1 MIIGIPKE
9 IKIHEYRVG
18 MIPSGVKTFID
29 MGAKVVVEKNAGVG
43 SGFEDSEY
51 QSIGA
56 KILSTKKEVYDQAD
70 MIIKVKEPISEEF
83 ELMKPQQ
90 VIYTYLHLAV
100 AKELAQVFVDKKITA
115 IAYETIE
122 EEDGSLPLLVP
133 MSEVAG
139 KLAPQFGATYLQK
152 NNGGKGVLPGGV
164 PGVRRGKVTVIGGG
178 IVGLN
183 ATKIAVGLGARVTV
197 LDIDPQRLQYFD
209 DIFSSKVTT
218 MMSNPENIEKSVIT
232 SDLVVGAV
240 LITGAKA
247 PKLVTKE
254 MVSKMEKGSV
264 IVDVA
269 VDQGGCIE
277 TVKPTN
283 YDNPTYE
290 VDGVIHCCVAN
301 MPGAVAKT
309 STYAL
314 TNVTLGYAKKLI
326 QHGPIN
332 AIKKFP
338 SIAKGV
344 NAYKG
349 WITYEAVA
357 QGLDMKYKP
366 LEELL

>member
-18 MIPSGVKTFID
+18 MVPSGVKTLID

-51 QSIGA
+51 SEVGA
-56 KILSTKKEVYDQAD
+56 KILDTKKEIYDAAD
-70 MIIKVKEPISEEF
+70 MIIKVKEPIAEEF
-83 ELMKPQQ
+83 GLMKEGQ

-100 AKELAQVFVDKKITA
+100 AKELAQVFVEKKITA

-122 EEDGSLPLLVP
+122 EADGSLPLLVP

-152 NNGGKGVLPGGV
+152 NNGGKGVLLGGV
-164 PGVRRGKVTVIGGG
+164 PGVRRGKVTIIGGG
-178 IVGLN
+178 IVGIN
-183 ATKIAVGLGARVTV
+183 AAKIAIGHGARVTI
-197 LDIDPQRLQYFD
+197 LDIDPKKLRYLD
-209 DIFSSKVTT
+209 DIFGSRVTT
-218 MMSNPENIEKSVIT
+218 MMSNPQNIEQSVIT

-290 VDGVIHCCVAN
+290 VDGVVHCCVAN
-301 MPGAVAKT
+301 MPGAVSKT
-309 STYAL
+309 STLAL
-314 TNVTLGYAKKLI
+314 TNVTINYAKKLLK
-326 QHGPIN
+326 HGPIE
-332 AIKKFP
+332 AIKKYRP
-338 SIAKGV
+338 IALGV
-344 NAYKG
+344 NAHKG

-357 QGLDMKYKP
+357 EGLDMKYKP